1 MRTLDL
7 FGDTTPPYQAHS
19 ETSRRAAERIAPL
32 AHTMRGQVLS
42 YLKACGADGATDE
55 EMQLRMPMP
64 ANTQRPRRIELVA
77 DGFVQSNGQTRA
89 TRSGDHALV
98 WVAA

>member
-1 MRTLDL
+1 MHTPDL
-7 FGDTTPPYQAHS
+7 FGEATPPYQAHS
-19 ETSRRAAERIAPL
+19 ETSRSAAERIAPR
-32 AHTMRGQVLS
+32 AHTMRGQVLA
-42 YLKACGADGATDE
+42 YLQACGANGATDE

-77 DGFVQSNGQTRA
+77 NGFVRSNGQTRA

-98 WVAA
+98 WVVA